1 LASLSS
7 LASLSLAS
15 TPAAAMLLV
24 VRTCEITR
32 LLDRRDLTGTL
43 CLDHCL
49 VVQQKSRAIEGG
61 QVGTTALAS
70 QAFEDLAV
78 QRSGR
83 AIATSLT
90 LSVALSVGLPV
101 TLPMALPVTLPL
113 CLLMTSHSIIGHVFL

>member
-90 LSVALSVGLPV
+90 LS
-101 TLPMALPVTLPL
+101 PMALPVTLPL